1 MKKTNELTM
10 FEDMVDRNLA
20 PEIPQHANDVILQSV
35 SSDFISQAQ
44 NLYNAHLSNAVWD
57 EQDSDD

>member
-1 MKKTNELTM
+1 M

>member
-10 FEDMVDRNLA
+10 FEEMVDRNLA
-20 PEIPQHANDVILQSV
+20 PETPQHANEVILQGV

-44 NLYNAHLSNAVWD
+44 NLYSSHLSNAVGD